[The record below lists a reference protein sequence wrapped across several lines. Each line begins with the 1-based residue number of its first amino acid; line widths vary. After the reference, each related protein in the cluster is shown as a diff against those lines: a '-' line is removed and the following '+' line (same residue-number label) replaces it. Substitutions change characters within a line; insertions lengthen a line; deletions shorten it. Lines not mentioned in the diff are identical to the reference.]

1 MSMIA
6 SEDLRTLQLAPLWV
20 LSSLSGTHASFPSY
34 ELEAFWDA
42 VVEVSLRTPS
52 GAREI
57 LGSLAADRTGLV
69 LDYELDDR
77 SVVTGLTH
85 TLTAMDRLD
94 PTTAADYKI
103 ALLRIGVGTRPGPR
117 SVRTIDLAARRA
129 DPAAGGGAAGAAPDT
144 ARGRGRTGLSP
155 SPADAGPG

>member
-77 SVVTGLTH
+77 SVVTGLAH
-85 TLTAMDRLD
+85 ALTAMDRLD

-103 ALLRIGVGTRPGPR
+103 ALLRIGVALGR
-117 SVRTIDLAARRA
+117 
-129 DPAAGGGAAGAAPDT
+129 
-144 ARGRGRTGLSP
+144 ARGPYGRSISP
-155 SPADAGPG
+155 RDEQTLLLVAELLELRRTPPVAEDVPA